1 MAAEVT
7 LAAVGISVAPLPR
20 VANIGNITRNVS
32 IMVVGIASVNLSEDR
47 SVLTLESAS
56 VYS

>member
-7 LAAVGISVAPLPR
+7 LAVVVTSVAPLPR
-20 VANIGNITRNVS
+20 VANITLNVS
-32 IMVVGIASVNLSEDR
+32 ITADGIASANLSGDR